1 MSLNDYSTKELAAE
15 LRRRHL
21 DRPEVTWATLQ
32 DRTVHLTKKQADEI
46 VWMLTDLHTTTDN
59 LLYEHFGT
67 REELDARLNEIAQ
80 AIAYLEQ

>member
-1 MSLNDYSTKELAAE
+1 MSLNDYSTQELVAE

-21 DRPEVTWATLQ
+21 DKPEITWATLQ

-59 LLYEHFGT
+59 LLYEHFGS
-67 REELDARLNEIAQ
+67 REQLDARLDEIAQ
-80 AIAYLEQ
+80 AITYLEQ

>member
-21 DRPEVTWATLQ
+21 DKPEITWATLR

-67 REELDARLNEIAQ
+67 REQLDARLDEIAQ
-80 AIAYLEQ
+80 AILYLEQ

>member
-21 DRPEVTWATLQ
+21 DKPEITWATLR
-32 DRTVHLTKKQADEI
+32 DRTVHLTKEQADEI

-67 REELDARLNEIAQ
+67 REQLDARLDEIAQ
-80 AIAYLEQ
+80 AILYLEQ

>member
-1 MSLNDYSTKELAAE
+1 MSLNNYSTKELAAE

-21 DRPEVTWATLQ
+21 DKPEITWATLR

-67 REELDARLNEIAQ
+67 KGQLTARLAKISQ

>member
-21 DRPEVTWATLQ
+21 DKPEITWATLQ
-32 DRTVHLTKKQADEI
+32 DRTVHLTKEQADEI

-59 LLYEHFGT
+59 LLYEHFGS
-67 REELDARLNEIAQ
+67 RAELDARLNEIEQ